1 MNSSD
6 DEGGEPKEKKIK
18 SKSAAKKIVK
28 NPQAK
33 LDDMRLCGQ
42 RGLPLLPKT
51 FRDVKFKG
59 KGVAIIWEQGIF
71 GGIITL
77 VYCRVK
83 QQDLQLYLLSA
94 RT

>member
-71 GGIITL
+71 EGDRYTGLLPCEIAGLPTPSL
-77 VYCRVK
+77 VC
-83 QQDLQLYLLSA
+83 
-94 RT
+94 